1 MFRFNYSNRVS
12 KQRLEKITDQVHST
26 SSSVAHDDWIHL
38 LSPVIASLIRGG
50 WTPYFLSI
58 PPSPA
63 SISFEITYYSERMA
77 VFEAGMYIVV

>member
-50 WTPYFLSI
+50 
-58 PPSPA
+58 
-63 SISFEITYYSERMA
+63 
-77 VFEAGMYIVV
+77 